1 VRVRPFTQIFDASLV
16 HRRFTMILLGA
27 FAGVALLLALVG
39 VHGVISYAVSERTRE
54 IGVRMA
60 LGAQPADIL
69 RMVLGQGARM
79 VAVGTSIGLL
89 AALSIGR
96 FLQSLLYEIR
106 AVDVLTYA
114 CVTSFVV
121 FVTLLACWIPARRAM
136 RVDPMVALRYE

>member
-1 VRVRPFTQIFDASLV
+1 VRVRPFTEIFDASLV

-60 LGAQPADIL
+60 LGARPGDVL
-69 RMVLGQGARM
+69 CMVLGQGARM
-79 VAVGTSIGLL
+79 VAVGTSVGIL
-89 AALSIGR
+89 AALGLSR

-106 AVDVLTYA
+106 AADALTYA
-114 CVTSFVV
+114 CVTFFLV
-121 FVTLLACWIPARRAM
+121 FVALLACWIPARRAM
-136 RVDPMVALRYE
+136 KVDPMVALRYE